1 MVMDKDCHVV
11 INLNSGTAK
20 KKHEAIESQLKS
32 ATVHKVQDPKTFKS
46 VYDRVLEAKPKSV
59 ILGGGDG
66 TLIRGIEYLD
76 KGGYRGS
83 FGLLPMG
90 TANYLVRNLD
100 IPLDVEDA
108 LDLIRKDEPKKVPIS
123 SVNGE
128 YFALMMNIG
137 LTRLLSEK
145 ISDSLKQSLGQLA
158 YLIELIRQSK
168 NSVAFDYEI
177 SSPDLKK
184 TLTGKSRQLIIYNSD
199 LNQQIKLVPDH
210 ELRKPTVKLIVTH
223 TGRHVWRL
231 YVALLLHIAT
241 FGKVRKYIT
250 EYELSKLR
258 IVTTPAEKADLD
270 GEVSGACPFDIEAV
284 ATKVNIF
291 Q

>member
-1 MVMDKDCHVV
+1 MNKECHVV
-11 INLNSGTAK
+11 VNLNSGTAK
-20 KKHEAIESQLKS
+20 KKYEDIKAQLKG
-32 ATVHKVQDPKTFKS
+32 AVVHLVKNPENFSS
-46 VYDRVLEAKPKSV
+46 VYDKVLKAKPKMV

-76 KGGYRGS
+76 KAGFKGN

-90 TANYLVRNLD
+90 TANYLVRNLG
-100 IPLDVEDA
+100 IPLDMEDA
-108 LDLIRKDEPKKVPIS
+108 FEVIKKGKTKMVPVS

-137 LTRLLSEK
+137 LTRMLSEK
-145 ISDSLKQSLGQLA
+145 ISDNLKQNLGQFA

-168 NSVAFDYEI
+168 NSAPFDYEI

-184 TLTGKSRQLIIYNSD
+184 TLRGKSRQLIIYNSD

-210 ELRKPTVKLIVTH
+210 ELRKPTVKLVVTR

-231 YVALLLHIAT
+231 YLALLIHVLT
-241 FGKVRKYIT
+241 FGKIRKYISV
-250 EYELSKLR
+250 YELSKLK

-270 GEVSGACPFDIEAV
+270 GEVSGFCPFNISAV
-284 ATKVNIF
+284 ATKIPIY